1 MLCQNSSSCLYP
13 LLVIVI
19 LKTQSSCE
27 IRTFFLKTED
37 SLRICDQPVSQL
49 CTPAKADLRFC
60 EVVTSEL
67 HTGKPFL
74 DYPRTVQNSDLAQV

>member
-1 MLCQNSSSCLYP
+1 MRCKNSSSCLYP
-13 LLVIVI
+13 LLV
-19 LKTQSSCE
+19 TQSCE

-37 SLRICDQPVSQL
+37 SLRICDQPFSQL

-60 EVVTSEL
+60 EVVSSEL
-67 HTGKPFL
+67 HTGKPLL